1 MPEVQEAKIPR
12 SFHSPHPLPTLS
24 PHMTWVTATLIYFTK
39 PLISPWRKGS
49 NKVKW
54 EQGEVTAALTPTHPR
69 TWGPAHPRSS
79 RQNRRT
85 SHSERCSGAG
95 LETAWRPRLPSACCR
110 QSAAPC
116 RWYTHCTDCRSC
128 RLSLGGGG
136 SMWAQITGR

>member
-39 PLISPWRKGS
+39 PIISPWRKGS

-69 TWGPAHPRSS
+69 THAP
-79 RQNRRT
+79 
-85 SHSERCSGAG
+85 GAQLILAPPDKIAELLIVSVVVVLDSKQHG
-95 LETAWRPRLPSACCR
+95 GRDFHQRVVGSLLLL
-110 QSAAPC
+110 AAGIPIV
-116 RWYTHCTDCRSC
+116 
-128 RLSLGGGG
+128 
-136 SMWAQITGR
+136 QIVDLVGYL